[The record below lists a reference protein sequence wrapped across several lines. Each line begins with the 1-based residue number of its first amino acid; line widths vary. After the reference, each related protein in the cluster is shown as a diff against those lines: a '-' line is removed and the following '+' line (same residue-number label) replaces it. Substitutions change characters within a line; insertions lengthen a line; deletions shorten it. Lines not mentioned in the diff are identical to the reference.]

1 MAWKNIK
8 QRSLADSMIIDHD
21 AVKELDSVNDLI
33 TWPRIEKLLSGI
45 HSSPKGEKAWPP
57 LMMFKALLLQSWYS
71 LSDPQLEKQI
81 ARDLLFRRFVALDIS
96 ESVPDHSTFWRF
108 RQKLEQLSLMESLLE
123 EINLQ
128 LSEQGLY
135 IKSGEVSIVDA
146 SVIEAKQSRPN
157 KRKDGSTTQDPA
169 ADWNVKAGS
178 DGKRKSTYGFKAHIN
193 VDEDGLIKA
202 TDYSKGSLHDS
213 NCFTGLLSGDE
224 SAAYADSAYLSKE
237 HEDWLSI
244 RGIESRVIK
253 RAYRCRPLTEED
265 KQFNR
270 LHSGVRC
277 TVERVFGVLKQHYG
291 MAKARYLGLGRNRTR
306 FELMCVAHNIKRGLS
321 IQQASCA

>member
-8 QRSLADSMIIDHD
+8 QRSLADSMMIDHD
-21 AVKELDSVNDLI
+21 ALRELDGVNELI
-33 TWPRIEKLLSGI
+33 TWSRIETLLSDI
-45 HSSPKGEKAWPP
+45 YSSPKGEKAWPP
-57 LMMFKALLLQSWYS
+57 LMMFKALLLQSWYN

-81 ARDLLFRRFVALDIS
+81 ARDLLFRRFVGLDIS

-108 RQKLEQLSLMESLLE
+108 RNKLEQLSLMDILLE
-123 EINLQ
+123 EINQQ

-146 SVIEAKQSRPN
+146 SVIEAKQNRPN
-157 KRKDGSTTQDPA
+157 KRKDGGSTQDPE

-193 VDEDGLIKA
+193 VDEDGIIKA
-202 TDYSKGSLHDS
+202 TDFSKGSLHDS
-213 NCFTGLLSGDE
+213 NCFTELLSGDE
-224 SAAYADSAYLSKE
+224 SAAYADSAYLSNA
-237 HEDWLSI
+237 HEDWLSK

-253 RAYRCRPLTEED
+253 RAYRGRPLTKED
-265 KQFNR
+265 KKFNR

-291 MAKARYLGLGRNRTR
+291 MAKARYLGLARNRTR
-306 FELMCVAHNIKRGLS
+306 FELMCVAHNIKRGFS
-321 IQQASCA
+321 IQQESCL

>member
-8 QRSLADSMIIDHD
+8 QRSLADSMMIDHE
-21 AVKELDSVNDLI
+21 ALKELDGVKDLI
-33 TWPRIEKLLSGI
+33 TWSRVESLLSGI
-45 HSSPKGEKAWPP
+45 HSSPRGEKAWPP
-57 LMMFKALLLQSWYS
+57 LMMFKALLLQSWYG
-71 LSDPQLEKQI
+71 LSDPPLEKQG
-81 ARDLLFRRFVALDIS
+81 ARDLLFRRFVDLDIS

-146 SVIEAKQSRPN
+146 SVIKANQNRPN
-157 KRKDGSTTQDPA
+157 KRKDGSSTQDPE

-178 DGKRKSTYGFKAHIN
+178 DGKRKSTYGYKAHIN
-193 VDEDGLIKA
+193 VDEDGFIKA

-213 NCFTGLLSGDE
+213 NCFTELLSGDE
-224 SAAYADSAYLSKE
+224 SAVYADSAYLSKE
-237 HEDWLSI
+237 HEDWLSK

-253 RAYRCRPLTEED
+253 RAYRGRPLTVED

-291 MAKARYLGLGRNRTR
+291 MAKARYLGLSRNQTR
-306 FELMCVAHNIKRGLS
+306 FELMCVAHNIKRGCS